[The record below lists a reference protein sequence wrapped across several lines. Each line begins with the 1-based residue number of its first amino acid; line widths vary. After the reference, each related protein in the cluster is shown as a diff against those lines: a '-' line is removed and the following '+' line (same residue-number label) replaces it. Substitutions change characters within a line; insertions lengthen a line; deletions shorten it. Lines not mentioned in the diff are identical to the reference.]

1 MYAHIKGEFMQ
12 ENHSQGKR
20 GRKKRRRSENSILAG
35 SILLCIITLT
45 AVTVCL
51 VMVFQYRAVQQKNTA
66 VMSELEAIRLRE
78 EAAYNQAEV
87 DALIESAVEETKEET
102 SEEVSKAFLDRMK
115 ELMTSGG
122 GTTEMLRTFFPDEIV
137 LADAGQYYFFPIL
150 EDLAK
155 NTYNPESFMADG
167 DGVVHYYEEGERI
180 SRKGI
185 DVSRYQEKI
194 DWEKVAEDE
203 VDYAFVRLGIRG
215 YTEGEILEDE
225 TFQKNIEGALK
236 NDIDVGVYFFTQ
248 AMSVEEAEEEAEFV
262 IESIAPYKVAYP
274 VVIDVEVVTSANAR
288 SNDLSKE
295 ERTKYCIA
303 FCEKVKEAGYTP
315 MIYGNL
321 KTFMLLLDIEQLE
334 EYDKWFAYYDETYY
348 FPYDFKIWQYTNKGK
363 VSGIKGDVDLNVSF
377 DAKEHEEDDD

>member
-1 MYAHIKGEFMQ
+1 MQ
-12 ENHSQGKR
+12 ENHSQQKR
-20 GRKKRRRSENSILAG
+20 SRKKRRRSENSILAG
-35 SILLCIITLT
+35 SILLCIVTLT

-87 DALIESAVEETKEET
+87 DALVESAVEEAKEKTSAEV
-102 SEEVSKAFLDRMK
+102 SEEFLGKMK
-115 ELMTSGG
+115 ELMSSGV
-122 GTTEMLRTFFPDEIV
+122 GTTEMLRSFFPDEIV
-137 LADAGQYYFFPIL
+137 VADSGQYYFFPIL
-150 EDLAK
+150 EELAK
-155 NTYNPESFMADG
+155 NTYNPDSFMADG
-167 DGVVHYYEEGERI
+167 DGIMHYYVDGERA

-203 VDYAFVRLGIRG
+203 VDYAFIRLGIRG

-225 TFQKNIEGALK
+225 TFQTNIKAALK

-248 AMSVEEAEEEAEFV
+248 ALSEEEAEEEAAFV
-262 IESIAPYKVAYP
+262 IDSIAPYKVTYP
-274 VVIDVEVVTSANAR
+274 VVIDVEAVTSTNAR
-288 SNDLSKE
+288 GNDLTSD
-295 ERTKYCIA
+295 ERTRYCIT
-303 FCEKVKEAGYTP
+303 FCEKIREAGYTP

-321 KTFMLLLDIEQLE
+321 KTFMLLLNIEELE
-334 EYDKWFAYYDETYY
+334 EYDKWFAYYDEAYY

-363 VSGIKGDVDLNVSF
+363 VSGIKGDVDLNISF
-377 DAKEHEEDDD
+377 EAPKNQEDDDT

>member
-1 MYAHIKGEFMQ
+1 MQ
-12 ENHSQGKR
+12 ENHSQQKR
-20 GRKKRRRSENSILAG
+20 SRKRRRRSENSILAG

-45 AVTVCL
+45 AVTICL

-66 VMSELEAIRLRE
+66 VMSELEAIRLKE

-87 DALIESAVEETKEET
+87 DAMVESAVKEAEEKT
-102 SEEVSKAFLDRMK
+102 SEEVSGAFLNRMK

-185 DVSRYQEKI
+185 DVSRYQDKI
-194 DWEKVAEDE
+194 DWEKVADDE

-225 TFQKNIEGALK
+225 TFQTNIEGALK

-248 AMSVEEAEEEAEFV
+248 AMSEEEAEEEAEFV
-262 IESIAPYKVAYP
+262 IESIAPYKVTYP
-274 VVIDVEVVTSANAR
+274 VVIDVEAVTSANAR

-295 ERTKYCIA
+295 DRTKYCIA

-334 EYDKWFAYYDETYY
+334 EYDKWFAYYDEAYY

-377 DAKEHEEDDD
+377 DAREYEEEDDD

>member
-1 MYAHIKGEFMQ
+1 MQ
-12 ENHSQGKR
+12 ENHSQQKR
-20 GRKKRRRSENSILAG
+20 SRKRRRRSENSILAG

-45 AVTVCL
+45 AVTICL

-66 VMSELEAIRLRE
+66 VMSELEAIRLKE

-87 DALIESAVEETKEET
+87 DAMVESAVKEAEERT
-102 SEEVSKAFLDRMK
+102 SEEVSGAFLNRMK

-122 GTTEMLRTFFPDEIV
+122 GTTEMLRTFFPDEVV

-185 DVSRYQEKI
+185 DVSRYQDKI
-194 DWEKVAEDE
+194 DWEKVADDE

-225 TFQKNIEGALK
+225 TFQTNIEGALK

-248 AMSVEEAEEEAEFV
+248 AMSEEEAEEEAEFV
-262 IESIAPYKVAYP
+262 IESIASYKVTYP
-274 VVIDVEVVTSANAR
+274 VVIDVEAVTSANAR

-295 ERTKYCIA
+295 DRTKYCIA

-334 EYDKWFAYYDETYY
+334 EYDKWFAYYDEAYY

-377 DAKEHEEDDD
+377 DAREYEEEDDD

>member
-1 MYAHIKGEFMQ
+1 MQ
-12 ENHSQGKR
+12 ENHSQQKR
-20 GRKKRRRSENSILAG
+20 SRKRRRRSENSILAG

-45 AVTVCL
+45 AVTICL

-66 VMSELEAIRLRE
+66 VMSELEAIRLKE

-87 DALIESAVEETKEET
+87 DAMVESAVKEAEEKT
-102 SEEVSKAFLDRMK
+102 SEEVSGAFLNRMK

-122 GTTEMLRTFFPDEIV
+122 GTTEMLRTFFPDEVV

-185 DVSRYQEKI
+185 DVSRYQDKI
-194 DWEKVAEDE
+194 DWEKVADDE

-225 TFQKNIEGALK
+225 TFQTNIEGALK

-248 AMSVEEAEEEAEFV
+248 EMSEEEAEEEAEFV
-262 IESIAPYKVAYP
+262 IESIAPYKVTYP
-274 VVIDVEVVTSANAR
+274 VVIDVEAVTSANAR

-295 ERTKYCIA
+295 DRTKYCIA

-334 EYDKWFAYYDETYY
+334 EYDKWFAYYDEAYY

-377 DAKEHEEDDD
+377 DAREYEEEDDD

>member
-1 MYAHIKGEFMQ
+1 MQ
-12 ENHSQGKR
+12 ENHSQQKR
-20 GRKKRRRSENSILAG
+20 SRKKRRRSENSILAG

-45 AVTVCL
+45 AVTICL

-66 VMSELEAIRLRE
+66 VMSELEAIRLKE

-87 DALIESAVEETKEET
+87 DAMVESAVKEAEEKT
-102 SEEVSKAFLDRMK
+102 SEEVSGAFLNRMK
-115 ELMTSGG
+115 ELMTSDG
-122 GTTEMLRTFFPDEIV
+122 GTTEMLRTFFPDEVV

-185 DVSRYQEKI
+185 DVSRYQDKI
-194 DWEKVAEDE
+194 DWEKVADDE

-225 TFQKNIEGALK
+225 TFQTNIEGALK

-248 AMSVEEAEEEAEFV
+248 AMSEEEAEEEAEFV
-262 IESIAPYKVAYP
+262 IESIAPYKVTYP
-274 VVIDVEVVTSANAR
+274 VVIDVEAVTSANAR

-295 ERTKYCIA
+295 DRTKYCIA

-334 EYDKWFAYYDETYY
+334 EYDKWFAYYDEAYY

-377 DAKEHEEDDD
+377 DAREYEEEDDD

>member
-1 MYAHIKGEFMQ
+1 MQ

-363 VSGIKGDVDLNVSF
+363 VSGIKVVVDLNVSF

>member
-1 MYAHIKGEFMQ
+1 MQ
-12 ENHSQGKR
+12 ENHSQQKR
-20 GRKKRRRSENSILAG
+20 SRKRRRRSENSILAG

-45 AVTVCL
+45 AVTICL

-66 VMSELEAIRLRE
+66 VMSELEAIRLKE

-87 DALIESAVEETKEET
+87 DAMVESAVKEAEEKT
-102 SEEVSKAFLDRMK
+102 SEEVSGAFLNRMK

-122 GTTEMLRTFFPDEIV
+122 GTTEMLRTFFPDEVV

-185 DVSRYQEKI
+185 DVSRYQDKI
-194 DWEKVAEDE
+194 DWEKVADDE

-225 TFQKNIEGALK
+225 TFQTNIEGALK

-248 AMSVEEAEEEAEFV
+248 AMSEEEAEEEAEFV
-262 IESIAPYKVAYP
+262 IESIAPYKVTYP
-274 VVIDVEVVTSANAR
+274 VVIDVEAVTSANAR

-295 ERTKYCIA
+295 DRTKYCIA

-334 EYDKWFAYYDETYY
+334 EYDKWFAYYDEAYY

-377 DAKEHEEDDD
+377 DAREYEEEDDD

>member
-1 MYAHIKGEFMQ
+1 MQ

-20 GRKKRRRSENSILAG
+20 SRKKRRRSENSILAG

-45 AVTVCL
+45 AVTICL
-51 VMVFQYRAVQQKNTA
+51 VVVFQYRAIQQKNTA
-66 VMSELEAIRLRE
+66 VMSELEAIRLKE

-87 DALIESAVEETKEET
+87 DALVESAVEEAKEKT
-102 SEEVSKAFLDRMK
+102 SEEVSEAFLSRMK

-122 GTTEMLRTFFPDEIV
+122 GTTEMLRSFFPDEVV

-150 EDLAK
+150 ENLAK

-167 DGVVHYYEEGERI
+167 DGVIHYYEEGERI

-185 DVSRYQEKI
+185 DVSRYQDKI
-194 DWEKVAEDE
+194 DWEKVASDE
-203 VDYAFVRLGIRG
+203 VDYAFIRLGIRG

-225 TFQKNIEGALK
+225 TFQTNIKGALK

-248 AMSVEEAEEEAEFV
+248 AMSEEEAEEEAEFV
-262 IESIAPYKVAYP
+262 IESIAPYKVTYP
-274 VVIDVEVVTSANAR
+274 VVIDVEAVTSTNAR
-288 SNDLSKE
+288 SNDLNSE
-295 ERTKYCIA
+295 DRTKYCIT
-303 FCEKVKEAGYTP
+303 FCEKIKEAGYTP

-321 KTFMLLLDIEQLE
+321 KTFMLLMDIEKLE

-363 VSGIKGDVDLNVSF
+363 VAGIKGDVDLNVSF
-377 DAKEHEEDDD
+377 DAREYED